1 MSFAMNISPGLSTKR
16 VGDVEIN
23 MGFRNLENPIEAKAV
38 KEIWQELGIKGSK
51 LTILGETGF
60 PDRIFWLPEG
70 KPFLIEFKR
79 PGEKLRAKQQEI
91 HDELLRLGYQV
102 EVHDNVANALEAIIN
117 AVEATRLSKKGRE
130 ILARARRR
138 CAFLRS
144 RTR

>member
-1 MSFAMNISPGLSTKR
+1 MNISPGLSTKR